1 MTSKMIKIESTA
13 DFEKLSEPA
22 KALAEGKLVAFP
34 TETVYGLGGNAL
46 DAQTVKKIY
55 GAKGRPSDNPLIVH
69 VSSKD
74 DVYSL
79 AETVPENAEKILDIL
94 CPGPIT
100 IILNKSNLVPDVVT
114 AGGTTVAIRFP
125 ENEIA
130 RELIKKSGVPVA
142 APSANLS
149 GRPSPTTAAHVAE
162 DLSDKIDYIIDG
174 GPCRVGLESTVI
186 DLTVTPPRILRP
198 GGVSQETLA
207 ALLGEVTGYAPRDE
221 DTTSPKSPGMKYK
234 HYAPKAEMVVFEG
247 KTCRDA
253 ILKQVTACKNKKV
266 CVLTAGQTDLYD
278 CDVIDC
284 GKEPVEYAKAL
295 FGALREADTLGA
307 DVIFAELPFAPGGI
321 VTALKNRIYKSCGG
335 NVITCKS

>member
-69 VSSKD
+69 VSSKE

-114 AGGTTVAIRFP
+114 AGGKTVAIRFP

-295 FGALREADTLGA
+295 FGALREADALGA

>member
-1 MTSKMIKIESTA
+1 M
-13 DFEKLSEPA
+13 
-22 KALAEGKLVAFP
+22 
-34 TETVYGLGGNAL
+34 
-46 DAQTVKKIY
+46 
-55 GAKGRPSDNPLIVH
+55 
-69 VSSKD
+69 
-74 DVYSL
+74 YSL

-114 AGGTTVAIRFP
+114 AGGKTVAIRFP

-295 FGALREADTLGA
+295 FGALREADALGA

>member
-69 VSSKD
+69 VSSKE

-114 AGGTTVAIRFP
+114 AGGKTVAIRFP

-174 GPCRVGLESTVI
+174 GSCRVGLESTVI

-207 ALLGEVTGYAPRDE
+207 ALLGEVMGYAPRDE

-253 ILKQVTACKNKKV
+253 ILKQVTACKDKKV

-295 FGALREADTLGA
+295 FGALREADALGA

>member
-22 KALAEGKLVAFP
+22 KALAEGKLIAFP

-69 VSSKD
+69 VSSKE

-114 AGGTTVAIRFP
+114 AGGKTVAIRFP

-247 KTCRDA
+247 KTCREA

-295 FGALREADTLGA
+295 FGALREADALEA